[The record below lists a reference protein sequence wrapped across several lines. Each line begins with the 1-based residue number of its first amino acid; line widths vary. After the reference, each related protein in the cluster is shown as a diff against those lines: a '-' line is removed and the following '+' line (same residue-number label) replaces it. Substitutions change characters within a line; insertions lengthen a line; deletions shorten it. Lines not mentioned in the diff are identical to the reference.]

1 MRTPWSVRV
10 SYSIVTF
17 ACEACLVS
25 YFLRYRET
33 AIVAHFEIVFIC
45 CASFIVI
52 DVSKTT
58 SLELLARF
66 ELIDLFVG
74 IRDETMIG
82 NLVEF
87 RDEVIVIFQN
97 FCL

>member
-1 MRTPWSVRV
+1 MLSPVEMLISEPVIEPTKAPSGLLEKMSVT
-10 SYSIVTF
+10 TF
-17 ACEACLVS
+17 
-25 YFLRYRET
+25 
-33 AIVAHFEIVFIC
+33 
-45 CASFIVI
+45 
-52 DVSKTT
+52 
-58 SLELLARF
+58 LELLARF
-66 ELIDLFVG
+66 ELMDLFVG